1 MNKITTDRNK
11 LEFECSLVYYTEG
24 LKIANQLK
32 QVVLFGKHK
41 NCVGLAHNQIGGD
54 KSVFIAKIDN
64 KWRTFI
70 NPFFIN
76 PFIIGGNDTNYTIGD
91 NKFEHEESCMSF
103 PKKSNKVIRYKN
115 IRLKHQIKARSDNEG
130 SMWKEETF
138 TGFNACVIQ
147 HEMDHL
153 KGIHIFNKNEDN
165 NNEK

>member
-70 NPFFIN
+70 NPVITGC
-76 PFIIGGNDTNYTIGD
+76 IDSNYSIED

-103 PKKSNKVIRYKN
+103 PNKSNKVIRYKK
-115 IRLKHQIKARSDNEG
+115 IELKHQIKARNDNDG
-130 SMWKEETF
+130 GIWKTEIF
-138 TGFNACVIQ
+138 SGFNACVIQ

-153 KGIHIFNKNEDN
+153 NGIHIFNKNKD
-165 NNEK
+165 K